1 VFWDNGRVTIESDNG
16 ETVGPICPNCNRPLR
31 GNLRSERL
39 DAQTSEGQ
47 QSRVGFIYC
56 GACGW
61 PLHIDAHSPFVV
73 GGAVGARVASPTDE
87 ASLGGQFQLRC
98 RDLISK
104 IRALGFNPFV
114 WVGLINDLGAVG
126 AAKRILADYEVL
138 PVTQWLVGQGLAEL
152 TMEHE
157 IEQLRWADLFDEAD
171 RSEAARRLASVEGQE
186 PNQ

>member
-1 VFWDNGRVTIESDNG
+1 MTAASHDLELGTVSTFPAPVSFGRGQQEHGLTRVLWDNGRVTIESDNG
-16 ETVGPICPNCNRPLR
+16 ETVDPICPNCNRPLR

-39 DAQTSEGQ
+39 DAQTSVGQ

-126 AAKRILADYEVL
+126 AA
-138 PVTQWLVGQGLAEL
+138 
-152 TMEHE
+152 
-157 IEQLRWADLFDEAD
+157 
-171 RSEAARRLASVEGQE
+171 
-186 PNQ
+186 